1 MATWLISNIVVI
13 RPRPSGAAALPDGR
27 LLSTPAKVSPS
38 LSQSS
43 ARVKFMSGPNKV
55 GRSCMKNQ
63 KPLAFCMYIVQ
74 ALKALICF
82 CRTFWDFSNGIRV
95 LTGPLDVRLW
105 LDYDRLSF
113 NSFSMFRFGKRSMLN
128 FPYME
133 EAQMVSSL
141 PFLSQHSTKP
151 TRVNL
156 TTKSSLPQAA
166 FLQELDSGRPH
177 TWASYPSFQSISG

>member
-133 EAQMVSSL
+133 EAQMVSSFATSFL
-141 PFLSQHSTKP
+141 PSQLPPNPPELLIFPCWSQFLS
-151 TRVNL
+151 
-156 TTKSSLPQAA
+156 
-166 FLQELDSGRPH
+166 
-177 TWASYPSFQSISG
+177 

>member
-1 MATWLISNIVVI
+1 MPLHRLISNIVVI

-38 LSQSS
+38 LSQFS
-43 ARVKFMSGPNKV
+43 ALVKFMSGPNKV
-55 GRSCMKNQ
+55 GRSCVKNQ
-63 KPLAFCMYIVQ
+63 KPLIGLLNVQ

-95 LTGPLDVRLW
+95 LTGPLDVR

-133 EAQMVSSL
+133 EAQMVSSFATSFL
-141 PFLSQHSTKP
+141 PSQLPPNPPELLIFPCWSQFLS
-151 TRVNL
+151 
-156 TTKSSLPQAA
+156 
-166 FLQELDSGRPH
+166 
-177 TWASYPSFQSISG
+177 

>member
-1 MATWLISNIVVI
+1 MLLHRLISNIVVI

-55 GRSCMKNQ
+55 GRSCVKNQ

-82 CRTFWDFSNGIRV
+82 CRTFWDFSNEIRV
-95 LTGPLDVRLW
+95 LTGPLDV
-105 LDYDRLSF
+105 YD
-113 NSFSMFRFGKRSMLN
+113 
-128 FPYME
+128 
-133 EAQMVSSL
+133 
-141 PFLSQHSTKP
+141 
-151 TRVNL
+151 
-156 TTKSSLPQAA
+156 
-166 FLQELDSGRPH
+166 
-177 TWASYPSFQSISG
+177 